1 VDLPGA
7 QQVDREAGRVIV
19 VHSMRADG
27 HLQPQHFYYACT
39 DCGWVAPLRREKLAA
54 VVDGQKHQQVKAA
67 TKDEQR

>member
-1 VDLPGA
+1 
-7 QQVDREAGRVIV
+7 VIV

-27 HLQPQHFYYACT
+27 AFSTGHQQPQYFYYACT

-67 TKDEQR
+67 TRDEQR